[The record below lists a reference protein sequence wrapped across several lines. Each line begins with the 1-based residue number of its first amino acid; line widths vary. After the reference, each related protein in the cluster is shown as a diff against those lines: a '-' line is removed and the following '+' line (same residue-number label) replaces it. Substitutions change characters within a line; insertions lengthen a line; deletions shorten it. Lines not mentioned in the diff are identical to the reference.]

1 MDSKKATLAIS
12 QKLPQHVTI
21 VAMKRLFI
29 LKRYVRLPV
38 IVALLLGFSLFS
50 GGCHTALVPLKPA
63 AIGPPWAASSPVPTK
78 RPGKPIANLPSGG
91 KKVGLF
97 AAGPATVKGAW
108 VANLANSSS
117 KVIDIASYKHIFDQ
131 SLRLI
136 RRTGYRVSWSSY
148 RLGII
153 VSKPRIGPEVLQ
165 WWRPDVTN
173 GNSLMESTLNTFRRT
188 IRLVIERL
196 GKQRYR
202 ISIEV
207 LVERRENPQGRVGAV
222 AFNGISAFGGNILP
236 LLASHAAPG
245 VGGEYWYP
253 AGRDP
258 LLEKKLLKELLKKI

>member
-1 MDSKKATLAIS
+1 MPVIG
-12 QKLPQHVTI
+12 QKLPQHVTM
-21 VAMKRLFI
+21 VAMNMELHIKRS
-29 LKRYVRLPV
+29 VRVPLT
-38 IVALLLGFSLFS
+38 VAVFFGFSWLL

-63 AIGPPWAASSPVPTK
+63 AIGPPWAAPAVSTTQ
-78 RPGKPIANLPSGG
+78 PGKAITKVRSGVMKG
-91 KKVGLF
+91 GVF
-97 AAGPATVKGAW
+97 ATVPATVKNGW
-108 VANLANSSS
+108 VANLTNSTS
-117 KVIDIASYKHIFDQ
+117 KVIDIASYRRIFNQ
-131 SLRLI
+131 AMRLV
-136 RRTGYRVSWSSY
+136 RHTGYRVSWSSY

-153 VSKPRIGPEVLQ
+153 VSKPQIGPEVLQ

-207 LVERRENPQGRVGAV
+207 LVERRENPQGMVGAV

-236 LLASHAAPG
+236 LMASHAAPG

-253 AGRDP
+253 AGRDL
-258 LLEKKLLKELLKKI
+258 LLEKKLLKVLFKKI

>member
-1 MDSKKATLAIS
+1 M
-12 QKLPQHVTI
+12 VG
-21 VAMKRLFI
+21 MKMVLI
-29 LKRYVRLPV
+29 IKRCVRWPSTVVML
-38 IVALLLGFSLFS
+38 IGFSWLF
-50 GGCHTALVPLKPA
+50 GGCHTSLVPLKPA
-63 AIGPPWAASSPVPTK
+63 AIGPPWAASRQVATTRSDKPVTK
-78 RPGKPIANLPSGG
+78 VRSAG
-91 KKVGLF
+91 KKSGAMAMASPAVG
-97 AAGPATVKGAW
+97 GAW
-108 VANLANSSS
+108 VANLSNSTSQI
-117 KVIDIASYKHIFDQ
+117 VDIASYKHIFNQ
-131 SLRLI
+131 ALHLV

-188 IRLVIERL
+188 MRLVIERL

-202 ISIEV
+202 ISLEV
-207 LVERRENPQGRVGAV
+207 LVERRENPQGMVGAV

-236 LLASHAAPG
+236 LMASHAAPG

-258 LLEKKLLKELLKKI
+258 LLEKKLLKELLKRI

>member
-1 MDSKKATLAIS
+1 MVLNI
-12 QKLPQHVTI
+12 
-21 VAMKRLFI
+21 KRC
-29 LKRYVRLPV
+29 VRWPSTV
-38 IVALLLGFSLFS
+38 IMLIGFSWLL

-63 AIGPPWAASSPVPTK
+63 AIGPPWAASRQVSTTRCVRPIPKVGGARMKNDALATASPAADGTW
-78 RPGKPIANLPSGG
+78 IANLS
-91 KKVGLF
+91 
-97 AAGPATVKGAW
+97 
-108 VANLANSSS
+108 NSTSQI
-117 KVIDIASYKHIFDQ
+117 VDIASYKQIFSQ
-131 SLRLI
+131 ALHLV

-153 VSKPRIGPEVLQ
+153 VSRPRIGPEVLQ

-202 ISIEV
+202 ISLEV
-207 LVERRENPQGRVGAV
+207 LVERRENPQGMVGAV

-236 LLASHAAPG
+236 LMASHAAPG

-253 AGRDP
+253 AGHDP
-258 LLEKKLLKELLKKI
+258 LLEKKLLKELLRRI

>member
-1 MDSKKATLAIS
+1 MQVIG
-12 QKLPQHVTI
+12 QKLPQHVTMVSMNKVLHI
-21 VAMKRLFI
+21 KRSVRWPFNVA
-29 LKRYVRLPV
+29 V
-38 IVALLLGFSLFS
+38 LLGFSWLL

-63 AIGPPWAASSPVPTK
+63 AIGPPWAASPVVSTT
-78 RPGKPIANLPSGG
+78 RPGKAITKVRGG
-91 KKVGLF
+91 AIKIGAF
-97 AAGPATVKGAW
+97 ATVPATVKDGW
-108 VANLANSSS
+108 VANLANSTSGI
-117 KVIDIASYKHIFDQ
+117 IDIASYRHIFNQ
-131 SLRLI
+131 AMRLV
-136 RRTGYRVSWSSY
+136 RHTGYRVSWSSY

-207 LVERRENPQGRVGAV
+207 LVERRENPQGLVGAV

-236 LLASHAAPG
+236 LMASHAAPG

-258 LLEKKLLKELLKKI
+258 LLEKKLLKVLLKKI